1 MADLTITKQWPTGI
15 RRVETT
21 DPWVGGEDGTA
32 NIQAK
37 QIGGALAYLKDF
49 ADEVQ
54 AARGAETSLSARIE
68 KRGVD
73 AQNILS
79 KFAYIETV
87 PVAASVESIDVV
99 KGGLLVIDG
108 IKTKAGEVVFL
119 KDQSDKKQNGFW
131 EVQTGAWNRA
141 AGYTAADMDC
151 FTYKLITIDAGNTNK
166 GRIYFL
172 DDDSYRIDADNL
184 VFKESAFSYE
194 AQPGK
199 AVIRDRAGTIKDVE
213 KLIEDN
219 GASLSVLVDE
229 SQCRNLLDV
238 FGIRAVHSDEPA
250 TLEEIKKAMAILHKK
265 INADGSPDFSGL
277 RLGDYLDLPEL
288 NDGETTYKWSGEY
301 KNLRIMIS
309 AFNVYKNAAYPENEK
324 NHIVFTFRN
333 CVSTR
338 KMNDSDVN
346 AGGYSPSKLASYLD
360 GGFKTGLEA
369 VLGNTLYAVH
379 RLLSTKGNRGWKKH
393 TVFLPTEREVWVT
406 TVYGERTWDG
416 GFQAQYPIFRDSAL
430 YKVKRH
436 NGSRMWWWH
445 ASPSEANA
453 TTFCACDNYGRAG
466 CYDAGGGGG
475 VAPAFCVA

>member
-1 MADLTITKQWPTGI
+1 MANLTIIKQWPTGI

-87 PVAASVESIDVV
+87 PAAASIEHIDVV

-141 AGYTAADMDC
+141 AGYTAADTDC

-184 VFKESAFSYE
+184 VFKEAAFSYE

-213 KLIEDN
+213 KGDADTLNSAKKYTDELLIAIFQN
-219 GASLSVLVDE
+219 GYI
-229 SQCRNLLDV
+229 QW
-238 FGIRAVHSDEPA
+238 PWMP
-250 TLEEIKKAMAILHKK
+250 K
-265 INADGSPDFSGL
+265 
-277 RLGDYLDLPEL
+277 PE
-288 NDGETTYKWSGEY
+288 
-301 KNLRIMIS
+301 
-309 AFNVYKNAAYPENEK
+309 
-324 NHIVFTFRN
+324 
-333 CVSTR
+333 
-338 KMNDSDVN
+338 
-346 AGGYSPSKLASYLD
+346 
-360 GGFKTGLEA
+360 
-369 VLGNTLYAVH
+369 
-379 RLLSTKGNRGWKKH
+379 
-393 TVFLPTEREVWVT
+393 TVFYFKGYRWAEVNYDGCFFRAKGKGANPFDGDEQGDAIRNITGYFAKGHPLAVGGCFSAIQTDLMGAGSGGLVSGTVSFNASNVVPTAEENRSRN
-406 TVYGERTWDG
+406 RTFIIWKLEK
-416 GFQAQYPIFRDSAL
+416 I
-430 YKVKRH
+430 
-436 NGSRMWWWH
+436 
-445 ASPSEANA
+445 
-453 TTFCACDNYGRAG
+453 
-466 CYDAGGGGG
+466 
-475 VAPAFCVA
+475 

>member
-1 MADLTITKQWPTGI
+1 MANLTIIKQWPTGI

-87 PVAASVESIDVV
+87 PAAASVEHIDVV
-99 KGGLLVIDG
+99 KGGLLTVDG
-108 IKTKAGEVVFL
+108 VQTKAGDVVFL

-131 EVQTGAWNRA
+131 EVQTGAWNRY
-141 AGYTAADMDC
+141 AGYTENDADC
-151 FTYKLITIDAGNTNK
+151 FTYKLITIDAGNINK
-166 GRIYFL
+166 GKIYFL
-172 DDDSYRIDADNL
+172 DDDSYKIGSDNL
-184 VFKESAFSYE
+184 DFKEAAFSYE
-194 AQPGK
+194 AHPGK
-199 AVIRDRAGTIKDVE
+199 ALIRDRSGKIKDVE
-213 KLIEDN
+213 RLVEDS
-219 GASLSVLVDE
+219 GVSVSALVDE
-229 SQCRNLLDV
+229 SKCRNLLDV
-238 FGIRAVHSDEPA
+238 LGIRAVHSDEPA
-250 TLEEIKKAMAILHKK
+250 TLEETKKAMDILHKK
-265 INADGSPDFSGL
+265 INAGGLADFSGL

-288 NDGETTYKWSGEY
+288 NDGTTTYKWSGEY

-309 AFNVYKNAAYPENEK
+309 AFNLYKSAGYPENEK

-333 CVSTR
+333 CVCQQ
-338 KMNDSDVN
+338 KMNDGNTN
-346 AGGYSPSKLASYLD
+346 AGGYSGSKLAAYLD
-360 GGFKTGLEA
+360 GGFKSGLEA
-369 VLGNTLYAVH
+369 VIGNYLYKVARV
-379 RLLSTKGNRGWKKH
+379 LSTKGTWEWKEH
-393 TVFLPTEREVWVT
+393 TVFLPTEREVWGT
-406 TVYGERTWDG
+406 CIWGEQRWDG
-416 GFQAQYPIFRDSAL
+416 GNQGQIPIFRESAL

-445 ASPSEANA
+445 ASPRSDDAA
-453 TTFCACDNYGRAG
+453 SFCNGNNVGYADYAIASGS
-466 CYDAGGGGG
+466 GG

>member
-87 PVAASVESIDVV
+87 PVAASVEPIDVV

-141 AGYTAADMDC
+141 AGYTAADTDC

-172 DDDSYRIDADNL
+172 DDDSYKIGSDNL
-184 VFKESAFSYE
+184 DFKEAAFSYE
-194 AQPGK
+194 AHPGK
-199 AVIRDRAGTIKDVE
+199 ALIRDRSGKVIDMEKGDADTLNSAKSYTDSLLIK
-213 KLIEDN
+213 IFQN
-219 GASLSVLVDE
+219 GYIQWPGMPTPDTLFSFEGYRWAEVNYDGCFFRAKGKDAEAFDGDE
-229 SQCRNLLDV
+229 QGDAIRNITGSFLQ
-238 FGIRAVHSDEPA
+238 FPSFP
-250 TLEEIKKAMAILHKK
+250 
-265 INADGSPDFSGL
+265 ADGC
-277 RLGDYLDLPEL
+277 
-288 NDGETTYKWSGEY
+288 
-301 KNLRIMIS
+301 
-309 AFNVYKNAAYPENEK
+309 
-324 NHIVFTFRN
+324 FT
-333 CVSTR
+333 VAQTGTS
-338 KMNDSDVN
+338 
-346 AGGYSPSKLASYLD
+346 ASYNTGAGSGVIYFD
-360 GGFKTGLEA
+360 ASKVVPTAEENRPRNKTFIIWKLE
-369 VLGNTLYAVH
+369 
-379 RLLSTKGNRGWKKH
+379 K
-393 TVFLPTEREVWVT
+393 
-406 TVYGERTWDG
+406 
-416 GFQAQYPIFRDSAL
+416 I
-430 YKVKRH
+430 
-436 NGSRMWWWH
+436 
-445 ASPSEANA
+445 
-453 TTFCACDNYGRAG
+453 
-466 CYDAGGGGG
+466 
-475 VAPAFCVA
+475 